1 MADEDAIGFD
11 EDGAE
16 NAGGGDDEKK
26 AVEAVYDVPVEM
38 TAVLGTATMKVSQL
52 LKLGRGAVVELN
64 QRVDE
69 EIELRANDRLI
80 ARGDVVVVDE
90 HLGVTMTEIIKTNIS
105 KT

>member
-1 MADEDAIGFD
+1 MADDDENAEAQ
-11 EDGAE
+11 EDGTSP
-16 NAGGGDDEKK
+16 NS
-26 AVEAVYDVPVEM
+26 VEAVYDVPIEM

-64 QRVDE
+64 QRVE
-69 EIELRANDRLI
+69 QEIELRANDRLI
-80 ARGDVVVVDE
+80 ARGDVVVVEE

>member
-1 MADEDAIGFD
+1 MAEDENTEAQ
-11 EDGAE
+11 EDTEGTTP
-16 NAGGGDDEKK
+16 NS
-26 AVEAVYDVPVEM
+26 VEAVYDVPIEM

-64 QRVDE
+64 QRVE
-69 EIELRANDRLI
+69 QEIELRANDRLI